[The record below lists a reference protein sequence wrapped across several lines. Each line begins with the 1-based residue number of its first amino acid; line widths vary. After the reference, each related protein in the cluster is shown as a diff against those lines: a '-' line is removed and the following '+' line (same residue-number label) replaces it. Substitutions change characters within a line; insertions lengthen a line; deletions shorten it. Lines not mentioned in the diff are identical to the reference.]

1 MLAMAAV
8 TLVVGAVFVY
18 NIDYQTPTIE
28 LRKDEWDCVMK
39 KPAGACVEYRRHK

>member
-1 MLAMAAV
+1 MLAVAAV

-18 NIDYQTPTIE
+18 HIDYQPSTIE

-39 KPAGACVEYRRHK
+39 EPAGACVEYRRYK